1 MAEPFLSEI
10 RIVSFNYPPR
20 GWAFAN
26 GQTLPINQNQP
37 LFALIGTYYGGN
49 GQTTFQLPN
58 LQGRV
63 PIHYGRS
70 YNIGQQV
77 GEYSHTLTLQE
88 MPQHNHNAFGSPT
101 NANQPVPNSAVLGT
115 AANVYRGYDNLT
127 PLQTTSI
134 SMTGGSQP
142 HNNMQPYLVLNFCIA
157 LVGIFPSQN

>member
-157 LVGIFPSQN
+157 LAGIFPSQN

>member
-101 NANQPVPNSAVLGT
+101 NANQPVPNSAVIGT

-157 LVGIFPSQN
+157 LAGIFPSQN

>member
-37 LFALIGTYYGGN
+37 LFALIGTSYGGN

-63 PIHYGRS
+63 PIHYGS
-70 YNIGQQV
+70 GYNIGQQV
-77 GEYSHTLTLQE
+77 GEYSHTLTMQE

-127 PLQTTSI
+127 PL
-134 SMTGGSQP
+134 
-142 HNNMQPYLVLNFCIA
+142 
-157 LVGIFPSQN
+157 

>member
-37 LFALIGTYYGGN
+37 LFALIGTSYGGN

-63 PIHYGRS
+63 PIHYGS
-70 YNIGQQV
+70 GYNIGQQV
-77 GEYSHTLTLQE
+77 GEYSHTLTMQE

>member
-10 RIVSFNYPPR
+10 RIVTFNYPPR

-26 GQTLPINQNQP
+26 GQILPINQNQP
-37 LFALIGTYYGGN
+37 LFSLIGTSYGGN
-49 GQTTFQLPN
+49 GQTNFQLPN

-63 PIHYGRS
+63 PIHYGHD
-70 YNIGQQV
+70 YTIGQQI
-77 GEYSHTLTLQE
+77 GEYAHTLTLQE

-101 NANQPVPNSAVLGT
+101 NANQPVPNNAVLGT

-127 PLQTTSI
+127 PLQTSAI
-134 SMTGGSQP
+134 SFAGGSQP

>member
-26 GQTLPINQNQP
+26 GQILPINQNQP
-37 LFALIGTYYGGN
+37 LFSLIGTFYGGN
-49 GQTTFQLPN
+49 GQTNFQLPN

-63 PIHYGRS
+63 PMHYGRS
-70 YNIGQQV
+70 YTIAQQI
-77 GEYSHTLTLQE
+77 GEYAHTLNLQE
-88 MPQHNHNAFGSPT
+88 MPQHNHNAFGSPA

-134 SMTGGSQP
+134 SMAGGSQP